1 MKAGTAVVGA
11 RYLNKSGIP
20 VKVVEF
26 KDDKVVLYSEVTKM
40 EIPVSKN
47 YPLRE
52 CVENEHPLSTE
63 SMKEKVNAL
72 LDSIG
77 SPTPKET
84 VKVKPKG
91 ETMASVIDPYLF
103 TGDKSVAEIVKAIEK
118 RKLAI
123 TRDRDLHANVR
134 ARLVNY
140 SRKGW
145 KIEKTKDKIVKVVQ
159 PAK

>member
-1 MKAGTAVVGA
+1 MKAGTAVIGKK
-11 RYLNKSGIP
+11 YLSKNGIP
-20 VKVVEF
+20 VKVEEIK
-26 KDDKVVLYSEVTKM
+26 KDQVILFSEVTGRQV
-40 EIPVSKN
+40 PVSKN
-47 YPLRE
+47 YPLKE
-52 CVENEHPLSTE
+52 YDEKEHPLSE
-63 SMKEKVNAL
+63 EPMKEKVNAL

-118 RKLAI
+118 RKLSIMAGKELSSNI
-123 TRDRDLHANVR
+123 R
-134 ARLVNY
+134 ARMVAY

-145 KIEKTKDKIVKVVQ
+145 KIEKSKDKKVRVIE
-159 PAK
+159 PGK